1 VALGGSECERGRMA
15 LTMVGGFLYFL
26 VCLRDPPG
34 LVDLL
39 AVDHEAFIDALTARD
54 PMVAA
59 GDLLAHQLLAGQVS
73 FSGGPG

>member
-1 VALGGSECERGRMA
+1 MA

-59 GDLLAHQLLAGQVS
+59 GDLLAHQLLPGSCPFRVG
-73 FSGGPG
+73 SG